1 MIPTLGIVGGI
12 APGSTIDYYRL
23 LIDRYRER
31 RSDGS
36 YPTLIINS
44 IDLQR
49 FLALVGAGDRPALT
63 DYLVEQVTTLA
74 RAGAHLGL
82 FASNTPHLVF
92 DEVRRQSPIPLVSI
106 VEATADAAM
115 SQGLRRV
122 GLLGTRFTMEGGF
135 YSAVF
140 ERHGMSVV
148 TPNADARTFVHDRYM
163 QEFVQGVFRDDTRRA
178 VIDIIDEL
186 AERERI
192 EAMVLGGTELPLLFR
207 DGATPSVRL
216 LDTTRIHV
224 DSTLTVMLT

>member
-1 MIPTLGIVGGI
+1 MVPTLGIVGGI

-36 YPTLIINS
+36 YPSLIINS

-49 FLALVGAGDRPALT
+49 FLALVAAGDHPALI
-63 DYLVEQVTTLA
+63 DYLVEQVHTLE
-74 RAGAHLGL
+74 RAGAGLGL

-92 DEVRRQSPIPLVSI
+92 DDVQRRSPIPLVSI
-106 VEATADAAM
+106 VEATADAAS

-135 YSAVF
+135 YPAVF
-140 ERHGMSVV
+140 ERHGVAVV
-148 TPNADARTFVHDRYM
+148 TPQADARTFVHDHYM
-163 QEFVQGVFRDDTRRA
+163 QEFVQGVFRDETRRA
-178 VIDIIDEL
+178 LVDIVEQMAQRDGID
-186 AERERI
+186 AV
-192 EAMVLGGTELPLLFR
+192 VLGGTELPLLFR
-207 DGATPSVRL
+207 DGVAPSVPQ

-224 DSTLTVMLT
+224 ERALTVMLS

>member
-1 MIPTLGIVGGI
+1 MIRTLGIVGGI
-12 APGSTIDYYRL
+12 APGSTVDYYRL

-49 FLALVGAGDRPALT
+49 FLALVGAGDRSALT
-63 DYLVEQVTTLA
+63 EYLVEQVTTLA
-74 RAGAHLGL
+74 RAGARLGL

-92 DEVRRQSPIPLVSI
+92 DEVQRQSPIPLVSI

-135 YSAVF
+135 YRAAF
-140 ERHGMSVV
+140 ERHGMTIV
-148 TPNADARTFVHDRYM
+148 TPDADARTFVHDRYM
-163 QEFVQGVFRDDTRRA
+163 QEFVHGVFRDDARRG
-178 VIDIIDEL
+178 VSEIIEQL
-186 AERERI
+186 AQRDRI
-192 EAMVLGGTELPLLFR
+192 EAVVLGGTELPLLFR
-207 DGATPSVRL
+207 DGAMPSVPL

-224 DSTLTVMLT
+224 DRALAGMLT